1 MMVSAERVIG
11 MDRKGLPREERT
23 MRRIPARMMTRM
35 VLASMV
41 SAAATAT
48 HKRVEV
54 LVGVGY

>member
-11 MDRKGLPREERT
+11 MDREERT